1 MLRPFLEGTELFYC
15 KSLGSSCACVKACLH
30 AGTDIAQAPPSTL
43 LADHKNK
50 GEMNHGYERKT
61 SGTG

>member
-1 MLRPFLEGTELFYC
+1 MLRPFYRGWSFFYVIEVSNGIAYY
-15 KSLGSSCACVKACLH
+15 SLSSAH
-30 AGTDIAQAPPSTL
+30 